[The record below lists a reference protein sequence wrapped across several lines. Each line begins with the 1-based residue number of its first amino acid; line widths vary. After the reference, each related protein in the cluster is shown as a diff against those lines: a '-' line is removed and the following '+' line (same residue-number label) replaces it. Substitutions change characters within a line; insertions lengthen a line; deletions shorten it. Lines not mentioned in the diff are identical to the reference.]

1 MFGQTFEPHD
11 VIIIAFL
18 VVLEGVLSID
28 NALVLGLLARRVPK
42 PLRPRALSYGL
53 VGAFVFRLLA
63 IIAAGYLLQWR
74 FPKLLGGLYLIYVAI
89 KHFIWPDKEHHDEPA
104 EQFALESLEEDIGEQ
119 QRMTTHSKLF
129 WQAVVAIELTDIA
142 FAVDSIVAA
151 IAMVSSAPKPQGQRF
166 HPKLWLV
173 VIGGMLGVIAMRFAA
188 AMFIKLLDKFP
199 RFETSAY
206 LLVLVIGVKL
216 LLDYLFNNHQYTRLD
231 FHDAGDPAFWIFW
244 TLMVACFCVG
254 FIKPRQK
261 LV

>member
-1 MFGQTFEPHD
+1 LFGQTFEPHD
-11 VIIIAFL
+11 LIIIAFL

-42 PLRPRALSYGL
+42 RLRPRALSYGL
-53 VGAFVFRLLA
+53 IGALIFRIIA

-89 KHFIWPDKEHHDEPA
+89 KHFIWPEKEHVDESLA
-104 EQFALESLEEDIGEQ
+104 QTAHESLEDDIAEQ

-129 WQAVVAIELTDIA
+129 WNAVIAIELTDIA

-151 IAMVSSAPKPQGQRF
+151 VAMVSGAEAGEKSTV

-173 VIGGMLGVIAMRFAA
+173 VVGGMLGVIAMRFAA

-199 RFETSAY
+199 RFELSAY

-216 LLDYLFNNHQYTRLD
+216 ILDYFFKDRLD
-231 FHDAGDPAFWIFW
+231 FHSAQDPAFWVFW
-244 TLMVACFCVG
+244 SIMVAAFCVG

-261 LV
+261 MA